1 MSAVGF
7 DIGNENSVIAAAK
20 QRGIDVLLND
30 ESKRET
36 PTVVS
41 FGEKQRF
48 LGSAGAASATM
59 HPKSTIYQI
68 KRLIGRKF
76 SESTVQNDLRLFP
89 FKASEGPDGGILIH
103 LQYMNEIQSFTPI
116 QILAMFLAHLK
127 QVTEK
132 NLETHVTECVIG
144 IPSYFTDL
152 QRRAYLRAAE
162 IAGLTSLRLIHDCTA
177 TALGY
182 GIYKTDFQSNRTTN
196 VVFIDVGHSDTQ
208 VAVVSFSPGVMKVLS
223 HAFDDNLGGRD
234 FDEILFRYFATQF
247 REQDNIDVC
256 ANARASLRLRAACEK
271 LKKVLSA
278 NPEAPLNIEC
288 LMEEKDVRGYITRDD
303 FEKLSSDLLERIKIT
318 CHKALLDSGLTVE
331 MVHTVEVVGSG
342 SRVPAITKILNSL
355 FRKEARRTINASECV
370 ALGCAMQ
377 CAMLSSTF
385 RAREYEVEDCFPFSI
400 GLASNE
406 RLLKLTNKALFPKR
420 NPFPSTKMFTLHR
433 NDVFDIETLY
443 TNQEELPPGV
453 PTRISSFKFQ
463 IAPVKVSHSEKA
475 KIKIEVLLNLHGIVT
490 INSAFLIEHH
500 LDGSTLNNCHPVVF
514 ENVDPH
520 NQDNFGKADGL
531 ADHATQMLKVTNRHN
546 LFIVEN
552 VYGGLMLGELS
563 QAQQKEFQLTQQD
576 IIMERTKDKKNTLES
591 YVYETRNKLL
601 NKFRSFATDPE
612 KEEISSKLQQTE
624 EWLYDEGDDESEYVY
639 TRELEDLK
647 KMVNPIENR
656 YNDEEA
662 RALASRGLTNCIVEC
677 REAIDS
683 LPSGERDAEK
693 DAVWA
698 ECWKAHQW
706 LREKTQQQASLPKSA
721 DPILWSS
728 HIMEKTEALTEM
740 CKQLIPPRPSFSNQ
754 EDVKESETRGQKD
767 EYMDVD

>member
-453 PTRISSFKFQ
+453 PTRISSFK

-490 INSAFLIEHH
+490 INSAF
-500 LDGSTLNNCHPVVF
+500 
-514 ENVDPH
+514 
-520 NQDNFGKADGL
+520 
-531 ADHATQMLKVTNRHN
+531 DHATQMLKVTNRHN

>member
-490 INSAFLIEHH
+490 INSAF
-500 LDGSTLNNCHPVVF
+500 
-514 ENVDPH
+514 
-520 NQDNFGKADGL
+520 
-531 ADHATQMLKVTNRHN
+531 DHATQMLKVTNRHN